1 MFRTHSRLLAVAAAT
16 TIAVLGCSTSTKSSA
31 PVAPPASSATASAS
45 SASTTAAAASAPT
58 ITIGVLTDLT
68 GLAASTEASVPL
80 GIKAGVGEAAEEGY
94 HIKYVVADAATSP
107 TGALTA
113 AQKLVD
119 EDHVFG
125 VIALSALTFSAAN
138 FLTAQGVPVVGA
150 SIDGPE
156 WVTAKNMF
164 SIDGTEDYS
173 KAYDVWGN
181 FFKME
186 GVTNLAALGYGI
198 TPSSAL
204 STKGTAISAQTAGIK
219 VGYLNANFPFGS
231 TNVGPEA
238 IAIKDAGS
246 DGLYSGVETNTGFAL
261 ITALHQEGAHLK
273 AALLPIGYGGDL
285 LQAGPAAQQA
295 AQGVYFELG
304 YEPVEMHTAATQR
317 FQAALQKYA
326 GVTTDPTFNEYLAYL
341 SVDGVVTGLKAAG
354 PDPTPASF
362 ISAMQGITHYDAA
375 GLYGSYSIGFSMG
388 QRGAV
393 SDLCTWMTRFSG
405 SSFDLVPGAD
415 PICGAVIPGKVVS

>member
-16 TIAVLGCSTSTKSSA
+16 TMAVMGCSSSSKSSTHA
-31 PVAPPASSATASAS
+31 SPPPSS
-45 SASTTAAAASAPT
+45 AAAASAATTAPAAPAPT

-80 GIKAGVGEAAEEGY
+80 GIKAGVGTAAEEGY
-94 HIKYVVADAATSP
+94 HIKYVIADAATSP

-138 FLTAQGVPVVGA
+138 FLTSQNVPVVGA

-164 SIDGTEDYS
+164 SIDGTMDYS
-173 KAYDVWGN
+173 KAYDVSGN
-181 FFKME
+181 FYKME
-186 GVTNLAALGYGI
+186 GVTDLAALGYGI

-204 STKGTAISAQTAGIK
+204 STKGTAISAEAAGIK

-238 IAIKDAGS
+238 IAIKDAGA

-273 AALLPIGYGGDL
+273 AAVLPIGYGGDL

-295 AQGVYFELG
+295 AQGVYFEVG
-304 YEPVEMHTAATQR
+304 YEPIEMHTAATQR
-317 FQAALQKYA
+317 FQAALSKYA
-326 GVTTDPTFNEYLAYL
+326 GVTDDPSFNEYLAYL
-341 SVDGVVTGLKAAG
+341 SVDGFVTGLKAAG
-354 PDPTPASF
+354 ANPTPASF

-375 GLYGSYSIGFSMG
+375 GLYGSYSIGFSLG
-388 QRGAV
+388 QRGAA
-393 SDLCTWMTRFSG
+393 SNTCTWMTQFSG

-415 PICGAVIPGKVVS
+415 PICGAVIPGKTVS